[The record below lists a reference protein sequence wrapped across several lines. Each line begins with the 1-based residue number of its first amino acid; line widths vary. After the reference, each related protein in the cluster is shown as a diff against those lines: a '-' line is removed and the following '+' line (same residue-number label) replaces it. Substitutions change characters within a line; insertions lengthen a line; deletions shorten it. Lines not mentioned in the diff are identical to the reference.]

1 MANYNLDV
9 ETTAHIKG
17 FSFGGFSETH
27 GGRITIDVQKDKIGV
42 YRRDEQTEPF
52 YVIDTDE
59 SFVMIPFNDG
69 YNVNGVS
76 SVVFMMAL
84 ATLVADDDEPSKDVM
99 RLLGGLGYA
108 GMSEQFFAKYIN
120 GFVHDSDVMI
130 MSDTIFSC
138 NNSSIKG
145 TIVSRDMFIP
155 TLSVLYA
162 LEGLPDIS
170 TPFDEIMDDVS
181 DEMSKIQWN
190 DSSDFVHRLFAVAPS
205 MSKTGMIDL
214 YRGVLDMIGKSG
226 FSQMRSLSMFR
237 RSV

>member
-17 FSFGGFSETH
+17 LSFGGDSETH
-27 GGRITIDVQKDKIGV
+27 GGKITIDVQRDKIGV
-42 YRRDEQTEPF
+42 YRQEGLIDPF

-59 SFVMIPFNDG
+59 SFVLTTANDE
-69 YNVNGVS
+69 YHVIGVS
-76 SVVFMMAL
+76 SVDFMMQL
-84 ATLVADDDEPSKDVM
+84 AAFASGGDEHSEDAM

-108 GMSEQFFAKYIN
+108 GMSEQL
-120 GFVHDSDVMI
+120 FVRYVNFVMHDSDEMI
-130 MSDTIFSC
+130 MGDTIFSC
-138 NNSSIKG
+138 NSSSIKG

-155 TLSVLYA
+155 TLSVYSVLW
-162 LEGLPDIS
+162 GLHDIS

-181 DEMSKIQWN
+181 EEMSKIQWN
-190 DSSDFVHRLFAVAPS
+190 DSSDDVSRLFAVAPS
-205 MSKTGMIDL
+205 MSKACMIDF

-226 FSQMRSLSMFR
+226 PTGMPSLSRLR